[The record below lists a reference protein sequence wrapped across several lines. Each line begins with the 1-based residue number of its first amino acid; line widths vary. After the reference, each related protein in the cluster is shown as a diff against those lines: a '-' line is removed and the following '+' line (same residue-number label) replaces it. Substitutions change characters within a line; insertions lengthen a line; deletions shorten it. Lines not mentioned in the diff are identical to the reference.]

1 MPDNVANK
9 AYVSTGAPRVA
20 GAIYRAPVG
29 TSLPTSA
36 SSALNAAFKTLGYI
50 SEDGYTNSN
59 TRDSETIK
67 DWSGADIMT
76 VQTGKTD
83 EFSWTMLESLN
94 EEVLKEIYGDDNVT
108 GSLVTGYEIKA
119 NATELTSHA
128 YVIDV
133 LLNGGY
139 IKRTVI
145 PEGKI
150 TEISEITYKKDEAI
164 AYEVTVTAMP
174 DSSENTHYEYIE
186 AEDDSE

>member
-1 MPDNVANK
+1 MSENVANK
-9 AYVSTGAPRVA
+9 KYVSTGAPLVA
-20 GAIYRAPVG
+20 GAIYRAPVSA
-29 TSLPTSA
+29 TLPTSA
-36 SSALNAAFKTLGYI
+36 TATLDAAFKTLGYI

-83 EFSWTMLESLN
+83 EFSYTMLESLN
-94 EEVLKEIYGDDNVT
+94 EEVLKEVYGDDNVT
-108 GSLVTGYEIKA
+108 GSLETGFEIKA
-119 NATELTSHA
+119 NAKELSPHA

-150 TEISEITYKKDEAI
+150 SEISEITYKKDEAI
-164 AYEVTVTAMP
+164 GYEVTVTAMP
-174 DSSENTHYEYIE
+174 DSAENTHYEYIE
-186 AEDDSE
+186 AAEESE

>member
-1 MPDNVANK
+1 MPNVANK
-9 AYVSTGAPRVA
+9 AYVSTGAPLVA

-29 TSLPTSA
+29 TALPLTASA
-36 SSALNAAFKTLGYI
+36 ALNSAFKTLGYI

-59 TRDSETIK
+59 SRDTETVK
-67 DWSGADIMT
+67 DWSGADVLT

-83 EFSWTMLESLN
+83 EFSYTMLEALN
-94 EEVLKEIYGDDNVT
+94 EEVLKDVYGDDNVT
-108 GSLVTGYEIKA
+108 GSLDTGLTIKS
-119 NATELTSHA
+119 NAKELSAHS

-150 TEISEITYKKDEAI
+150 TETSEVTYKKDEAI
-164 AYEVTVTAMP
+164 GYEVTVTALP

-186 AEDDSE
+186 ALDDSE